1 MVVSMRIDEVH
12 GVRVLVLDVTGD
24 PVSTPDDAAD
34 LVGSAWSHRAELVAV
49 PVERLDPRFFDLK
62 TGVAGEITQKLVNYR
77 LHLAVVGDLAQQ
89 VAKSDALR
97 DYVRESNRADHVWFV
112 DSEADL
118 ERRLADRAGV
128 RAGR

>member
-1 MVVSMRIDEVH
+1 MRIDEVH
-12 GVRVLVLDVTGD
+12 GVRVLVLDVAGD

-49 PVERLDPRFFDLK
+49 PVERLDRRFFDLK

>member
-1 MVVSMRIDEVH
+1 MRIDEHH
-12 GVRVLVLDVTGD
+12 GVRVLLLEAEGE
-24 PVSTPDDAAD
+24 PISTPDDATD
-34 LVGSAWSHRAELVAV
+34 LVASAWSHQAELVAV
-49 PVERLDPRFFDLK
+49 PLERLDPKFFKLK
-62 TGVAGEITQKLVNYR
+62 TGLAGEITQKLVNYR
-77 LHLAVVGDLAQQ
+77 LRLAVVGDISAH

-112 DSEADL
+112 ESEADL

>member
-1 MVVSMRIDEVH
+1 MRIDEVH
-12 GVRVLVLDVTGD
+12 GVRVLVLDVAGD

>member
-1 MVVSMRIDEVH
+1 MRIDEHH
-12 GVRVLVLDVTGD
+12 GVRVLLLEAEGE
-24 PVSTPDDAAD
+24 PISTPDDATD
-34 LVGSAWSHRAELVAV
+34 LVASAWSHQAELVAL
-49 PVERLDPRFFDLK
+49 PLERLDPKFFKLK
-62 TGVAGEITQKLVNYR
+62 TGLAGEITQKLVNYR
-77 LHLAVVGDLAQQ
+77 LRLAVVGDISAH

-112 DSEADL
+112 ESEADL